1 MATKP
6 MGYYLIKALVGRQN
20 MPGSPQLHLT
30 LGVDATNGQAN
41 GSAEITQALPPPY
54 GSTHVP
60 HVTGTVRHLGFGPD
74 LRVVAVKGQYVVSVP
89 PPAIGS
95 YLANFSA
102 VLVLKS
108 DGSGEGSFSYG
119 DTTVAD
125 CTVTNEG

>member
-1 MATKP
+1 MTDSTV
-6 MGYYLIKALVGRQN
+6 GYYLIKALVAREN
-20 MPGSPQLHLT
+20 MAGSPELHLT
-30 LGVDATNGQAN
+30 LGVDSTSGQAN

-54 GSTHVP
+54 GTTHVP
-60 HVTGTVRHLGFGPD
+60 QVTGSVRHLGFNND

-102 VLVLKS
+102 VLVLQP

-119 DTTVAD
+119 DHDITG